1 MSNTY
6 LRGSTLIKY
15 LNVLRI
21 TGTVPVYPTD
31 YATPTYSI
39 CYKNGAFNTVVLDAP
54 MTQGLD
60 NVWYLKYTIPTGA
73 DLGTYLIKYKI
84 DIDNTAT
91 EATED
96 YIVSVSHHPSPS
108 TGQFPV
114 TDNVESDTMEDL
126 TGVGIYVFLPSDTT
140 SAIQFVT
147 TGVAGQFTLYL
158 DAGTYEVL
166 FHKEGYI
173 NEVHALVVHS
183 DGTFTFDGN

>member
-21 TGTVPVYPTD
+21 SGTVPIFPTD
-31 YATPTYSI
+31 YTAPTYSV
-39 CYKNGAFNTVVLDAP
+39 CYKNGIFATVVSNVA
-54 MTQGLD
+54 MTQGTD
-60 NVWYLKYTIPTGA
+60 NIWYFKYTIPTGA
-73 DLGTYLIKYKI
+73 DLGTYLIKYKVTI
-84 DIDNTAT
+84 DGIAT
-91 EATED
+91 ETTED
-96 YIVSVSHHPSPS
+96 YIVNVSHHPSPS

-126 TGVGIYVFLPSDTT
+126 TGVGVYVFLPSDTT

-147 TGVAGQFTLYL
+147 TGVLGQFTLYL